1 MKMEYSQTII
11 NKRKVKQMCLHFV
24 IWKGQMSFRC
34 WKIEG
39 FKKGKRVFASSV
51 LSDIIKCC

>member
-24 IWKGQMSFRC
+24 IWKGKMSLSGAG
-34 WKIEG
+34 KL
-39 FKKGKRVFASSV
+39 KVSKRVNKN
-51 LSDIIKCC
+51 I